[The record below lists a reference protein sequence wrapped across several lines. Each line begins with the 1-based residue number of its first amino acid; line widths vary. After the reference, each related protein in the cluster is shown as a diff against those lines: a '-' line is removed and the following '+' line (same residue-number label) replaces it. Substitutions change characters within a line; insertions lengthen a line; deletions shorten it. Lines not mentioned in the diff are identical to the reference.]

1 MGQREH
7 LDVSIGLGERERI
20 DRIRRTGG
28 IGKHRIHDGLI
39 RAAAIGRQMNDRCG
53 DRIAVRDDGAMA
65 GLDKAAERDERVA
78 AGHDAG
84 VDEERD
90 RAVRGGGRARRGQ
103 RGRATPQCHPAAGD
117 RLQVAG
123 EVGPHW
129 PRASTSVEQPMVRSQ
144 AGRAAV
150 SRPSWP
156 TARSSNTM
164 VFMPIRVGQCHGSRP
179 AEFGAPPLTKR
190 VYGNATNGAVWGG
203 RHRKNALQERVA
215 DIEPALFDALL
226 SWGFTVLVF
235 PSRQLQDLCRPYV
248 TRDACRLRP

>member
-123 EVGPHW
+123 EMGPH
-129 PRASTSVEQPMVRSQ
+129 
-144 AGRAAV
+144 RAADRAEV
-150 SRPSWP
+150 AEGLHERGTADGEVTGGPRGGQQAELADSTILEHDGLHAHKGRPVP
-156 TARSSNTM
+156 
-164 VFMPIRVGQCHGSRP
+164 
-179 AEFGAPPLTKR
+179 
-190 VYGNATNGAVWGG
+190 
-203 RHRKNALQERVA
+203 RVA
-215 DIEPALFDALL
+215 ASGIRGSTAHQASL
-226 SWGFTVLVF
+226 W
-235 PSRQLQDLCRPYV
+235 
-248 TRDACRLRP
+248 